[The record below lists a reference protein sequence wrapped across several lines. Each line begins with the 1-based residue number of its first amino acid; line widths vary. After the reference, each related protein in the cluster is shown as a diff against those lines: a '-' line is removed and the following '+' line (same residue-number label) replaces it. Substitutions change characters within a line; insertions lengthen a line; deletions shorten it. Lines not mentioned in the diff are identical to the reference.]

1 MQLGLGHKSPTTGPS
16 GTVASVLSAKGAE
29 VYSVSPSD
37 TVFDAI
43 VRMDDKRVGALLVM
57 DDDRLVGIL
66 SERDYAR
73 KVILMGRSS
82 KETPVTEIMSSPVIV
97 VSPDTPLTE
106 CMRIVTKR
114 RIRHLPVLDK
124 GRVAGVVSIGDLVR
138 SIITAQ
144 AEVIDQLYAYIH
156 GSYPA

>member
-1 MQLGLGHKSPTTGPS
+1 
-16 GTVASVLSAKGAE
+16 LSAKGAE

-82 KETPVTEIMSSPVIV
+82 KETPVAEIMSSPVIV

-106 CMRIVTKR
+106 CMRIVTER

-138 SIITAQ
+138 SIITEQ
-144 AEVIDQLYAYIH
+144 AEIIDQLYAYIH

>member
-1 MQLGLGHKSPTTGPS
+1 MGEDP
-16 GTVASVLSAKGAE
+16 
-29 VYSVSPSD
+29 
-37 TVFDAI
+37 
-43 VRMDDKRVGALLVM
+43 
-57 DDDRLVGIL
+57 

-138 SIITAQ
+138 SIITEQ
-144 AEVIDQLYAYIH
+144 AEIIDQLYAYIH